1 MVENG
6 GGGSVVAAPIGR
18 ALFDYWVLQRKSNP
32 ILPPTADQ
40 LKVIKRQKS
49 FENLMRDALRD
60 KEEKALEEKTI
71 QDTQQAQAA
80 TTTATSN

>member
-18 ALFDYWVLQRKSNP
+18 ALFDYWVLQRDTNP

-40 LKVIKRQKS
+40 LKVIKRQKA
-49 FENLMRDALRD
+49 FEKAMRDAIRE
-60 KEEKALEEKTI
+60 KEDKALEAAKE
-71 QDTQQAQAA
+71 QAQTA
-80 TTTATSN
+80 TTTVTSD